1 MNEPNIR
8 GLIAATVTPM
18 NRDFSID
25 EESLRR
31 YLRWIA
37 EQGVVGLAINVD
49 TGEGPHLFPEERLRV
64 LEIALEEV
72 GGRVTVVAGLGATFT
87 EQAIRVAK
95 DTASLGVDAFL
106 VFPIAAYQGDPL
118 DPEIP
123 AAYHRAIADAVG
135 LPLIAFQLQPALG
148 GVNFSPEAIGA
159 VMEVE
164 GVVAIKEAS
173 FDARRFLETT
183 RLVHELP
190 TPKIVLNGNDNFLL
204 EAYLLG
210 AEGALLGFGTLAARE
225 QVDMLDAVRAGEHG
239 RAAEIARRVQALC
252 DAIFTPPVRD
262 YRART
267 KHALARLEVIDA
279 AHVRPPLLPLNEEE
293 VARVDRA
300 MKEAGLI

>member
-148 GVNFSPEAIGA
+148 GVNFSPEAI
-159 VMEVE
+159 
-164 GVVAIKEAS
+164 VVAIKEAS
-173 FDARRFLETT
+173 FNARRFLETT

-267 KHALARLEVIDA
+267 KHALARLDVIDA